1 METPGRERIVVRP
14 GESVRSDTGHSLDL
28 VRPEARWNQWPVY
41 WSAVWVGALASLVAA
56 LIIGL
61 IAIAVGAQQ
70 LGPAQR
76 IVSWHDFGVGALAFA
91 VLGTFLAFVLGGWV
105 AGQIAGLRRAEPA
118 MLHGAI
124 VWLLAVPLLVVLAAL
139 GAGSFFG
146 GWFGGLAGTPIWA
159 TPSNVAADPN
169 AAAAARNSALGALT
183 ALLLGLVGSV
193 IGGWIA
199 SGERMSPTYY
209 RVRDRDEHTPAVE
222 RRAA

>member
-1 METPGRERIVVRP
+1 MVRP
-14 GESVRSDTGHSLDL
+14 DTHW
-28 VRPEARWNQWPVY
+28 VQWPVY

-61 IAIAVGAQQ
+61 IAIAVGAHEV
-70 LGPAQR
+70 GPAHPV
-76 IVSWHDFGVGALAFA
+76 VSLHDFGIGALIFG
-91 VLGTFLAFVLGGWV
+91 VLGTFLAFAIGGWV
-105 AGQIAGLRRAEPA
+105 TGRIAGLRRAEPA
-118 MLHGAI
+118 MLHASI
-124 VWLLAVPLLVVLAAL
+124 VWLLVVPMLVVLAAL

-146 GWFGGLAGTPIWA
+146 SWFGGLAGAPIGA

-169 AAAAARNSALGALT
+169 AAAAARNAALGAVT

-209 RVRDRDEHTPAVE
+209 RVRDRDIESPAVE